1 MRAIWKGYV
10 TFGLVTIPV
19 GVGPAQHRNE
29 VSFRTL
35 SRKHMTP
42 IKQKRWDP
50 IEDAEVGSEDVVKG
64 YEISKGRFIPI
75 EDEELE
81 RFAAPREKTI
91 DILQFVDLA
100 EVDPVHYERAYWL
113 EPQERAERPYALLVE
128 AMQRTGRAAIG
139 RFVLSTKEH
148 LVLLRPVDGALA
160 LETLY
165 YPEDIRSEDLHG
177 ILERLRDVEV
187 RENELAMAEQLIEG
201 LTEPFDAARY
211 RNETRA
217 SLLDF
222 LEAKAA
228 GEEPVQVADTPEPA
242 PVVDLMAAL
251 RASIEAAGARERPA
265 TPAEAE
271 DDGDAAPAAGRGKGG
286 ARLRKV
292 SGGKRAA
299 EPAAPEAAE
308 AEAAEEVAATPKRR
322 TRKAS

>member
-1 MRAIWKGYV
+1 MRAIWKGYIS
-10 TFGLVTIPV
+10 FGLVTIPV

-50 IEDAEVGSEDVVKG
+50 VEDAEVGAEDVVRG
-64 YEISKGRFIPI
+64 YEISKGRFIPV
-75 EDEELE
+75 EDEELD

-91 DILQFVDLA
+91 DILQFVDA
-100 EVDPVHYERAYWL
+100 GEVDPVHFERAYWL

-128 AMQRTGRAAIG
+128 AMRRTGRAAIG

-165 YPEDIRSEDLHG
+165 YPEDIRSEDLRG
-177 ILERLRDVEV
+177 IIERLEGIEV
-187 RENELAMAEQLIEG
+187 RDQELQMAEQLIDG

-228 GEEPVQVADTPEPA
+228 GVEPAIAAETPEPA

-265 TPAEAE
+265 AGDGAGEE
-271 DDGDAAPAAGRGKGG
+271 DAGEAPAAGARGKGG
-286 ARLRKV
+286 KLRKV
-292 SGGKRAA
+292 AGGKS
-299 EPAAPEAAE
+299 AAE
-308 AEAAEEVAATPKRR
+308 AEPEEGEAEAPAAAAQKRR